1 MTPTAIAVLALSM
14 SADACAAAMAPGA
27 ATQPRFW
34 TAIKSGAV
42 FGTIEAIAPV
52 LGWAVGLVAS
62 AYIATIDH
70 WVAFGLLWG
79 VGGKMFV

>member
-1 MTPTAIAVLALSM
+1 
-14 SADACAAAMAPGA
+14 
-27 ATQPRFW
+27 
-34 TAIKSGAV
+34 
-42 FGTIEAIAPV
+42 
-52 LGWAVGLVAS
+52 VAS